1 MEQAEYSVWYGWAKK
16 HMDAELIME
25 HYVNNHM
32 VVKDYLSYIQREE
45 RAKNKLIHQMID
57 AGFDYADIE
66 EIMFRYSGMIQ
77 NIYLE
82 LGMEIGARLGV
93 EHLV

>member
-1 MEQAEYSVWYGWAKK
+1 
-16 HMDAELIME
+16 ME

-66 EIMFRYSGMIQ
+66 ELCFDI
-77 NIYLE
+77 
-82 LGMEIGARLGV
+82 V
-93 EHLV
+93 E

>member
-1 MEQAEYSVWYGWAKK
+1 MEQAEYSVWYEWAKK
-16 HMDAELIME
+16 HMNAELIME

-66 EIMFRYSGMIQ
+66 ELCFDI
-77 NIYLE
+77 
-82 LGMEIGARLGV
+82 V
-93 EHLV
+93 E